1 MSERVEVEKE
11 EGREGV
17 TSRPRSGIADD
28 AGDPVSA
35 TTEHQGEV
43 KAETYTARLSE
54 KLQMINQI
62 SSYANNMTLISLSMH
77 MVYLGLQ
84 IQVLQML
91 GK

>member
-1 MSERVEVEKE
+1 MSERVKVEKE